1 MAQHWHTYNI
11 PAAIRAKLANT
22 YSLFGGNT
30 TSFLRGG
37 WTTGRAGLSWTRCW
51 GALCQEVKVSHV
63 CKYVPH
69 WPDAWFTRS
78 PGSKVALKLARATMP
93 KVTWLVQRAQLFR
106 FFEPCI
112 CESTRLKRLWLPELL
127 LGLFRNQSLMK
138 HGVKPTIWGGGRAES
153 THNSPAHFK
162 YFTRAR
168 VYAWVGKFMTVVD
181 LDKQLPGQL

>member
-1 MAQHWHTYNI
+1 M
-11 PAAIRAKLANT
+11 RAKLAKHVFIIWWQYNIIFT
-22 YSLFGGNT
+22 GRLNY
-30 TSFLRGG
+30 RQ
-37 WTTGRAGLSWTRCW
+37 GRAGLSWAGRGVGW

-78 PGSKVALKLARATMP
+78 PGSKVALKLARATTP

-153 THNSPAHFK
+153 THNSPALFK
-162 YFTRAR
+162 YFARAR
-168 VYAWVGKFMTVVD
+168 VYTHIRLGWEVYD
-181 LDKQLPGQL
+181 SCWPR